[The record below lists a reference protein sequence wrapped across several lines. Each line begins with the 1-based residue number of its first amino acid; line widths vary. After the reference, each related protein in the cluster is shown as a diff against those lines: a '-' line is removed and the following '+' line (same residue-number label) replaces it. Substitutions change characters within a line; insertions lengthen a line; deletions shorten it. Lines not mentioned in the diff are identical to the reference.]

1 MASPSPSLPPPPST
15 GDDSSAQQQTPTSP
29 ASASPAPATP
39 SPAVEQG
46 TKMML
51 DVVQGLRAIAK
62 TYPGA
67 SAAVAKINEIIRGEV
82 MPAVMQHAEP
92 AEPAAP
98 PVGA

>member
-1 MASPSPSLPPPPST
+1 MATAASSLPPPPST
-15 GDDSSAQQQTPTSP
+15 GADDSSAPQQTPTAP
-29 ASASPAPATP
+29 PSASPAPPTP

-67 SAAVAKINEIIRGEV
+67 SAGIAKINEIMRGEV
-82 MPAVMQHAEP
+82 MPAIIQHAEP
-92 AEPAAP
+92 GEPAAP
-98 PVGA
+98 PMG